1 MTPNVPLLGYD
12 RTDCPT
18 ISFAM
23 FAFHRVVSFHLGSAP
38 FAEDVF
44 DLGEDTPHH
53 ERAAAVRYR
62 AGLLRLYRPLILP
75 LGNAVTLD
83 VVAVDHD
90 LGPHYEVVARVAVSS
105 SAAVELAEYLS
116 NHLPGTWSELEE
128 SEPLQRLP

>member
-1 MTPNVPLLGYD
+1 
-12 RTDCPT
+12 
-18 ISFAM
+18 M
-23 FAFHRVVSFHLGSAP
+23 FTFHRIVSFHLGSAP

-53 ERAAAVRYR
+53 ECTAAIRYR
-62 AGLLRLYRPLILP
+62 AGLLRLYHRLILP
-75 LGNAVTLD
+75 LENAFVLD

-116 NHLPGTWSELEE
+116 NHLPGAWSELEE